1 MTDVTFA
8 VDPLNAVYL
17 IVFAVL
23 FYRSGLARLMWRASF
38 GPPERRARYQM
49 AFTILDENDGRGSR
63 RSHAVDQ
70 VNARRSGH
78 VAIAAVAPTPRR
90 GGKPRGS

>member
-23 FYRSGLARLMWRASF
+23 FYRSGFARLMWRASF

-49 AFTILDENDGRGSR
+49 AFTILDETTEEDR
-63 RSHAVDQ
+63 
-70 VNARRSGH
+70 
-78 VAIAAVAPTPRR
+78 AALTWRI
-90 GGKPRGS
+90 K